1 MENFFVIVS
10 AFFYLSI
17 MTASFIFLN
26 RQDDQNSRRFRVVVL
41 LYVFTILGIILD
53 TLYRLDY
60 GGLINLPSY
69 AFAGVITATYV
80 CLPVVWGL
88 WYLYISH
95 TLYLKEIPRA
105 YNIVVA
111 ATLLLNLALSL
122 ISLIPGTNIY
132 FTIVDGV
139 YARGKLFFVQT
150 IIFLLF
156 LALTICFYTR
166 FFKTFGKS
174 ERFTFLLIITTLI
187 LALVGH
193 LLKNL
198 IPFMVMNNVFNY
210 MILAMNVQYIHAS
223 TDFLT
228 GLANR
233 RSLSNHLHSRMTGTG
248 KTSSFSIIM
257 FDLDN
262 FKMIND
268 TLGHDAGDDA
278 LRQFARFLRHHCDN
292 VDFVARFGG
301 DEFIIVLDSMSPAEL
316 KKRVA
321 VIREQF
327 SEYEGNKVGN
337 FKLVFSAGY
346 FIHNKDLKIS
356 TGELIRIIDER
367 MFRDKRKRSNGKTN

>member
-1 MENFFVIVS
+1 
-10 AFFYLSI
+10 

-69 AFAGVITATYV
+69 AFAGVITAEYV

-95 TLYLKEIPRA
+95 TSYLKEIPRA

-193 LLKNL
+193 LLNNF

-210 MILAMNVQYIHAS
+210 MILAMNVQHIHAS

-337 FKLVFSAGY
+337 FKLDLSAGY

>member
-26 RQDDQNSRRFRVVVL
+26 RQDDQNPRRFRVVVL

-69 AFAGVITATYV
+69 AFAGVITAAYV

-95 TLYLKEIPRA
+95 TSCLKEIPRA

-166 FFKTFGKS
+166 FFKTFWKS
-174 ERFTFLLIITTLI
+174 ERFTFLLIITTR
-187 LALVGH
+187 
-193 LLKNL
+193 
-198 IPFMVMNNVFNY
+198 Y
-210 MILAMNVQYIHAS
+210 
-223 TDFLT
+223 
-228 GLANR
+228 
-233 RSLSNHLHSRMTGTG
+233 
-248 KTSSFSIIM
+248 
-257 FDLDN
+257 
-262 FKMIND
+262 
-268 TLGHDAGDDA
+268 
-278 LRQFARFLRHHCDN
+278 
-292 VDFVARFGG
+292 
-301 DEFIIVLDSMSPAEL
+301 
-316 KKRVA
+316 
-321 VIREQF
+321 
-327 SEYEGNKVGN
+327 
-337 FKLVFSAGY
+337 
-346 FIHNKDLKIS
+346 
-356 TGELIRIIDER
+356 
-367 MFRDKRKRSNGKTN
+367 